1 MAEVALAC
9 EAGRSGRVL
18 VQGPAPAPIARI
30 RNRWRFRVMLRAADR
45 PPLREALAAVDA
57 ARGSLPRGVRAS
69 IDVDPVQ
76 LL

>member
-1 MAEVALAC
+1 MAGIALASG
-9 EAGRSGRVL
+9 AARSGRVL
-18 VQGPAPAPIARI
+18 VQGPAPAPIARV
-30 RNRWRFRVMLRAADR
+30 RNRWRFRVMLRASDR

-57 ARGSLPRGVRAS
+57 ARASLPRGVRCS